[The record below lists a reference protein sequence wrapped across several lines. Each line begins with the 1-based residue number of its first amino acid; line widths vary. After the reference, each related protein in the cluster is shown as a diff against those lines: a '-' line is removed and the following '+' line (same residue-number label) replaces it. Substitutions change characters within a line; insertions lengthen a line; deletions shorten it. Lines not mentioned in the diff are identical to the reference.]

1 MRPLREETRPRALLV
16 TNLRKDDAEKVAEDA
31 VLHLVSIGWD
41 VENFSFP
48 GAPGVPPPFDG
59 VDLAVSIGGDG
70 TLLYTARHA
79 APCSVPV
86 LPINLGRLGF
96 IAANRRESWKDVL
109 ERWVNGTLPVSS
121 RMMLEIEVCCKGEVG
136 GGFLCLND
144 GVISAQGISK
154 LIGLRLSASGRVFG
168 EYRADGLIVATPTG
182 STAYN
187 LAAGGPAVH
196 PELQAIIA
204 NPICAFTLASRPL
217 VLPGNELLD
226 VTIEETRRS
235 EALLTIDGQET
246 LTLKEG
252 DTVRFRNARVTVSL
266 VVPPELV
273 FYGSLQTKLGWT
285 GDRDA

>member
-1 MRPLREETRPRALLV
+1 MQAYRDGSKPRALLV
-16 TNLRKDDAEKVAEDA
+16 TNLRKDDAERVAADA
-31 VLHLVSIGWD
+31 VMHFISLGWEVD
-41 VENFSFP
+41 NFSFP
-48 GAPGVPPPFDG
+48 GAPGVPPTFDCA
-59 VDLAVSIGGDG
+59 DLVVSIGGDG
-70 TLLYTARHA
+70 TLLYTARCA

-109 ERWVNGTLPVSS
+109 RRWIEGELPVSS
-121 RMMLEIEVCCKGEVG
+121 RMMLRIEVRSKGATG
-136 GGFLCLND
+136 GAFLCLND

-154 LIGLRLSASGRVFG
+154 LIGLRLAAGGRVFG
-168 EYRADGLIVATPTG
+168 EYRADGLIVSTPTG

-196 PELQAIIA
+196 PELRAIIA

-217 VLPGNELLD
+217 VLPGDEILD

-235 EALLTIDGQET
+235 GALLTIDGQET
-246 LTLKEG
+246 LSLEAG
-252 DTVRFRNARVTVSL
+252 DTVSFAQSDRTVSL

-273 FYGSLQTKLGWT
+273 FYGSLQAKLGWT